1 MTTDFWL
8 SHVFSVI
15 YVLIVTRIFLEIS
28 ARDTLPQNER
38 HSLLCVATIEFLP
51 RSFFHPAH
59 NIWRTKT
66 TCFIQSWTK
75 SAFMLKI
82 QQMKNLSVPCVL
94 LLAWTTSSCDHPWS
108 EQTGQRRHAVAS
120 KFPSLQ
126 QIDSDLWPLTI
137 RQQSDRIVTWRE
149 TAKARVKQSFMRR
162 AAARATAKR
171 HQTRLRDD
179 AHPAFDDILVYM
191 LTITRSYKM
200 CHPIVSLSVVLR
212 DIVTTAK
219 PV

>member
-75 SAFMLKI
+75 SAFMLKSNI
-82 QQMKNLSVPCVL
+82 WKIYRCLAFCCWPEQHRLATTLEANRLANVDMQWL
-94 LLAWTTSSCDHPWS
+94 LNFQVCSRSIPT
-108 EQTGQRRHAVAS
+108 
-120 KFPSLQ
+120 
-126 QIDSDLWPLTI
+126 SDLSRSGNSPTGSSRDVRRRRRVSNSRLWDALQRE
-137 RQQSDRIVTWRE
+137 RQPSDIKHDCVTMRTRPSMASSSTCWLSHVVIKCVTQS
-149 TAKARVKQSFMRR
+149 
-162 AAARATAKR
+162 
-171 HQTRLRDD
+171 
-179 AHPAFDDILVYM
+179 
-191 LTITRSYKM
+191 
-200 CHPIVSLSVVLR
+200 CHSQ
-212 DIVTTAK
+212 
-219 PV
+219 